1 MTIEDKPFLAF
12 GAPEI
17 GNEEIMEVIRCL
29 ESGWIG
35 TGGKVAR
42 FVEDFKTYKGAEH
55 AAALNSCTA
64 ALHLSLLTAGIGP
77 GDEVITTPMTF
88 CATINTIIHC
98 GATPVLADIDPV
110 TFNIDPKRIKEKIT
124 ARTKA
129 ILPVHFAGRAC
140 DMDEIMA
147 LSQQYGL
154 KVIED
159 CAHAVETEYR
169 GQKAGTIGDFGCFSF
184 YVTKN
189 ITTGEGG
196 MVLAKTEEAIRHVSM
211 LGLHGLSKDAWK
223 RFSNSGFQH
232 YSVLAPG
239 YKYNMIDLQ
248 AALGIHQ
255 LARVE
260 DSWLKRR
267 RIWNRYSE
275 ELRDL
280 PVILPAPPHPDT
292 RHAYHLYTVLID
304 QTRCGLTRD
313 EFLEQ
318 MTALGIGMGVHYLSL
333 PEHAYYQQALGWR
346 PEDYPHARRVG
357 QQTVS
362 LPLSAKL
369 TDADV
374 DRVIESVRQVIHD

>member
-1 MTIEDKPFLAF
+1 MSRGDKSFLTF
-12 GAPEI
+12 NAPEI
-17 GNEEIMEVIRCL
+17 REEEMLEVMRCL

-35 TGGKVAR
+35 TGGRVAT
-42 FVEDFKTYKGAEH
+42 FVDDFKTYKGVQH

-110 TFNIDPKRIKEKIT
+110 TMNIDPEQIKEKIT
-124 ARTKA
+124 KRTKA
-129 ILPVHFAGRAC
+129 ILPVHFAGRPC
-140 DMDEIMA
+140 EMDEITA
-147 LSQQYGL
+147 ISRQHGL
-154 KVIED
+154 QVIED
-159 CAHAVETEYR
+159 CAHALETEYH

-196 MVLAKTEEAIRHVSM
+196 MVLAKSEENIRNIQI

-223 RFSNSGFQH
+223 RFSDSGFQH

-260 DSWLKRR
+260 ESWLKRR
-267 RIWNRYSE
+267 HIWNRYNQ
-275 ELRDL
+275 ELSDL
-280 PVILPAPPHPDT
+280 PVILPAPTAPDT

-304 QTRCGLTRD
+304 KTQCGLERD
-313 EFLEQ
+313 EFLEH
-318 MTALGIGMGVHYLSL
+318 MHAHGIGMGVHYLSL
-333 PEHAYYQQALGWR
+333 PEHPFYQNAYGWR
-346 PEDYPHARRVG
+346 PEDYPHAELIG

-362 LPLSAKL
+362 LPLSPKL
-369 TDADV
+369 TDADI
-374 DRVIESVRQVIHD
+374 DRVIESARQILRA